1 MPPAQTKKGIYPM
14 KKEITV
20 QELINQLNQIENK
33 NIPVDI
39 VLLDD
44 GIGPL
49 KKGEHTRF
57 EKLVFNTSKPSG
69 KVVSVSLGVDGME
82 KYVREEFDDFVSVAD
97 KPECQAEIEE
107 WTQLFRGDRQFAIDM
122 LDYHNRCAWSRA
134 CANAKP
140 EDFLEPDEKMPNKE
154 VK

>member
-1 MPPAQTKKGIYPM
+1 ME
-14 KKEITV
+14 KEITV

-69 KVVSVSLGVDGME
+69 KVVSVSQGVDGME

-97 KPECQAEIEE
+97 KPECQEEIEE
-107 WTQLFRGDRQFAIDM
+107 WTQLFRGDRQFAI
-122 LDYHNRCAWSRA
+122 LSCSKKIFQK
-134 CANAKP
+134 NAVI
-140 EDFLEPDEKMPNKE
+140 FLFCDKNSDLLRMIG
-154 VK
+154 